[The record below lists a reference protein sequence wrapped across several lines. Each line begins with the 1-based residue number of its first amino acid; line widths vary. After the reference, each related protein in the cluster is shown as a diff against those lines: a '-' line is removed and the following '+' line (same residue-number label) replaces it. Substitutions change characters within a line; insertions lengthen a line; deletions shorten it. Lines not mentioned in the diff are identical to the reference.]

1 MNPLRSRFP
10 DEIKCARILLG
21 NIPVLEKVRRELK
34 KIGIVLQLLVSLTF
48 MREKGTAGWMNTS

>member
-10 DEIKCARILLG
+10 DEIKRARILLG
-21 NIPVLEKVRRELK
+21 NIPVLEKVGRELK

-48 MREKGTAGWMNTS
+48 MREKGTEVWMDMS